1 MGRSVPSI
9 VISRIINDATMHDAF
24 TYHHSPSHETTAFQG
39 VNVRGP
45 PNGNRWPGAMPGCG
59 TAGPSGGRR
68 SPPMPAALP
77 LPARK
82 PPERGPYQ
90 PYEEVWRVQADDDR
104 SGERTGGAG
113 QAERGNDR
121 PVAGQRKPRAG
132 RGGVRRP
139 HACPDPDSAG
149 RAGQIGRA
157 HV

>member
-1 MGRSVPSI
+1 MRLPITTTLATRRPRSKGECARPAEREPVAGRHAWL
-9 VISRIINDATMHDAF
+9 R
-24 TYHHSPSHETTAFQG
+24 
-39 VNVRGP
+39 
-45 PNGNRWPGAMPGCG
+45 NGR
-59 TAGPSGGRR
+59 TSEGRR

-149 RAGQIGRA
+149 
-157 HV
+157 